1 MGDGHHNY
9 RLTPRSTV
17 DVYKAAA
24 DAIGLIVDTSR
35 GGIPVYN
42 LTRYSV
48 DLKERHVDISLS
60 NLTIPTQVLKE
71 LRKVWIVSN
80 MI

>member
-1 MGDGHHNY
+1 MGDGQHNY
-9 RLTPRSTV
+9 RLTPRSAI
-17 DVYKAAA
+17 DVYKAAV

-35 GGIPVYN
+35 GGIPTYN

-48 DLKERHVDISLS
+48 DLKERQVDISLS
-60 NLTIPTQVLKE
+60 DLKIPSQVLKE

>member
-1 MGDGHHNY
+1 MGDKHHNY
-9 RLTPRSTV
+9 RLIPRSAI

-24 DAIGLIVDTSR
+24 DAIGLIVDASR

-42 LTRYSV
+42 LTSYSV
-48 DLKERHVDISLS
+48 NLKERHVDISLS
-60 NLTIPTQVLKE
+60 DLTIPGQVLKE

-80 MI
+80 MF